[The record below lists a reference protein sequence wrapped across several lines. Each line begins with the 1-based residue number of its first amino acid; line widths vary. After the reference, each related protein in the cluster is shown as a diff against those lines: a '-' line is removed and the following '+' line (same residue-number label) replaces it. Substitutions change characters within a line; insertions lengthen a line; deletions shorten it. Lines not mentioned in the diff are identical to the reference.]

1 MKTIISLLIIFC
13 FVMML
18 LFGGTFVTT
27 GYDIQYLLGFIFFS
41 IAAFALLYWDSKRSG
56 ESEGSLKYKIIF
68 AFIGGAVLALFLAYI
83 SSELG
88 KSWAISSSILIATSL
103 YGIDRRFTHF
113 FAQKK

>member
-1 MKTIISLLIIFC
+1 MKTIISLLTIFC

-18 LFGGTFVTT
+18 MFGATFVTAN
-27 GYDIQYLLGFIFFS
+27 YDIQYLLGFVCFS

-56 ESEGSLKYKIIF
+56 ETEGSLKYKIIF

-83 SSELG
+83 GSTLG
-88 KSWAISSSILIATSL
+88 KRWAIGCFVVIATSL
-103 YGIDRRFTHF
+103 YGIDRRFTKF